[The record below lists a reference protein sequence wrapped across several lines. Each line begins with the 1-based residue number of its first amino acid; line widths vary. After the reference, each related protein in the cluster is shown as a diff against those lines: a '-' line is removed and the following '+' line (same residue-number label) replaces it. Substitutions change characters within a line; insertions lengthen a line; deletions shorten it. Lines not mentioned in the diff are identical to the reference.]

1 MTFVVYLVLI
11 TTLITLLNVLLKRKK
26 FLISLTGDNHQKFA
40 SDLKIPLTGGIFL
53 FLGVLYFLDQNILSL
68 ILFTFLI
75 LILGIF
81 SDLKIINSAKL
92 RFLFQILLVL
102 SFVIFND
109 LQIFDTRILILD
121 KLLSTNIVN
130 YLFVSFCI
138 LIVINGSNFTDG
150 LNTLNIGY
158 YLLIGI
164 IVWYLKLD
172 YQLNL
177 NDIQIN
183 LFLVL
188 LLLVFIMNLFNMLYL
203 GDSGSYLL
211 GFVFSI
217 FLINLYNWNP
227 FLSPYFIILLLW
239 YPCYETLFSMIRKKI
254 SKKSVMNPDVDHLHQ
269 LIFFFTKK
277 EFNLKIVTANLL
289 SANIINIYNLLIF
302 CVAINFISN
311 SKMQVMFIL
320 LNLIIYTVIYF
331 ITLKYKYKKR

>member
-1 MTFVVYLVLI
+1 MTFIIYLVLI
-11 TTLITLLNVLLKRKK
+11 TTLVTFFNVLLKRKK
-26 FLISLTGDNHQKFA
+26 FLISATGDNHQKFA

-81 SDLKIINSAKL
+81 SDLKIINSAKI
-92 RFLFQILLVL
+92 RFLSQILLVL

-130 YLFVSFCI
+130 YIFVSFCI

-158 YLLIGI
+158 YFLIGI

-188 LLLVFIMNLFNMLYL
+188 LLLVLIMNLFNMLYL

-211 GFVFSI
+211 GFIFSV
-217 FLINLYNWNP
+217 FLISLYNWNLN
-227 FLSPYFIILLLW
+227 LSPYFIILLLW
-239 YPCYETLFSMIRKKI
+239 YPCYETLFSIIRKKI
-254 SKKSVMNPDVDHLHQ
+254 FNKPVMEPDSEHLHQ
-269 LIFFFTKK
+269 LIFFLIKK
-277 EFNLKIVTANLL
+277 KFNLKILSANILA
-289 SANIINIYNLLIF
+289 ANIINIYNLLIF
-302 CVAINFISN
+302 LLAAKFIYN
-311 SKMQVMFIL
+311 SKAQGMLIL

-331 ITLKYKYKKR
+331 KTLSYKNKIK

>member
-1 MTFVVYLVLI
+1 MTFIVYLVLI
-11 TTLITLLNVLLKRKK
+11 TTLITFFNVLLKRKQ
-26 FLISLTGDNHQKFA
+26 FLISATGDNHQKFA

-81 SDLKIINSAKL
+81 SDLKIINSAKI

-158 YLLIGI
+158 YFLIGI

-188 LLLVFIMNLFNMLYL
+188 LLLVFIMNSFNMLYL

-211 GFVFSI
+211 GFIFSV
-217 FLINLYNWNP
+217 FLISLYNWNLD
-227 FLSPYFIILLLW
+227 LSPYFIILLLW
-239 YPCYETLFSMIRKKI
+239 YPCYETLFSIIRKKI
-254 SKKSVMNPDVDHLHQ
+254 FNKPAMEPDSEHLHQ
-269 LIFFFTKK
+269 LIFFLIKK
-277 EFNLKIVTANLL
+277 KFNLKILSANILT
-289 SANIINIYNLLIF
+289 ANIINIYNLLIF
-302 CVAINFISN
+302 LLAAKFIYN
-311 SKMQVMFIL
+311 SKAQGVLIL

-331 ITLKYKYKKR
+331 KTLGYKNKIK